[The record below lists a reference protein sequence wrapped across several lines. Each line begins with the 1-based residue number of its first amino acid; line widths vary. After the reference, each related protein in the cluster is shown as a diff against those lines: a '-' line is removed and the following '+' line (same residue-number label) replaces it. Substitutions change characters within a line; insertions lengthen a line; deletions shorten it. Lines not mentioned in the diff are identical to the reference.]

1 MAKNTKSA
9 ITMDVYCKLP
19 QGVCFDLRCGER
31 VTLKGRPLSSLV
43 DANGNPAH
51 GTAYGMTTIPSDQ
64 WEEIQAN
71 YGHMPMFGGDA
82 PVVFA
87 SATPKAGE
95 AQANEQAEAK
105 TGFEQVQVDGDN
117 VDKSLKTQPEKA

>member
-1 MAKNTKSA
+1 MAKNIKIAAT
-9 ITMDVYCKLP
+9 IDVYCKLP
-19 QGVCFDLRCGER
+19 QGVCFDLKCGR
-31 VTLKGRPLSSLV
+31 VTLKGKPLSSLV

-64 WEEIQAN
+64 WDEIQAH
-71 YGHMPMFGGDA
+71 YGHMDMFGGDA

-87 SATPKAGE
+87 ADTPKAGA
-95 AQANEQAEAK
+95 AQANDQADAK